1 MARDIDFDGEG
12 HQEFVDYAKSHHLSM
27 PEINQII
34 QQINDEAEQ
43 SEPPNTDLQSL
54 VLAADNPQFALAQY
68 RTLVAHLSQL
78 AAIAD
83 TEYISRQLQV
93 SGQST
98 ELERSVWERVE
109 KSRPE
114 S

>member
-34 QQINDEAEQ
+34 QQIKDEAEQ
-43 SEPPNTDLQSL
+43 AESPNADTQSL

-68 RTLVAHLSQL
+68 RLLVAHLSQL
-78 AAIAD
+78 VAIAD
-83 TEYISRQLQV
+83 VGYITNQLNV

-98 ELERSVWERVE
+98 ELERTVWEHVE
-109 KSRPE
+109 KTRPR